1 MNSTERRLNILVLLQ
16 SNQNWNVDQ
25 MAEHFGVSRRTIFRD
40 LKTFSELNLP
50 VTYDK
55 DSGYGMMKGFSIPP
69 IMFSPKELSTI
80 LIGLSFVESQVDETL
95 VKDAQAVQY
104 KINSVLPTEE
114 LKQFMR
120 SLGDKTIVDPY
131 KKYAAE
137 KRKGGD
143 WFTIANAIAK
153 QHEILFDYETARTGE
168 KSRRR
173 VKPYL
178 IVYFTDHW
186 TLIGYCTERKGIRSF
201 RLDRLSDVELTPQT
215 FQLKRVPGE
224 KALLF
229 RTAEDA
235 QSITIR
241 VNNKHLNRFKTS
253 LPAVIDKEVQV
264 RDSDSTDI
272 TFLFDNL
279 DFINTWL
286 FSFHNEVKVLHPQE
300 LVEKRVI
307 LIRDMLRN
315 I

>member
-25 MAEHFGVSRRTIFRD
+25 MADHFGVSRRTIFRD

-80 LIGLSFVESQVDETL
+80 LIGLSFVESQVDETM

-104 KINSVLPTEE
+104 KINSVLPTDE

-131 KKYAAE
+131 KKYAAD

-153 QHEILFDYETARTGE
+153 QHEILFDYTSARSGE

-201 RLDRLSDVELTPQT
+201 RLDRLSGVELTPQS
-215 FQLKRVPGE
+215 FSLKRVPGE

-235 QSITIR
+235 QIIKVR
-241 VNNKHLNRFKTS
+241 IHNDQLMRFKTS
-253 LPAVIDKEVQV
+253 LPAVIEKETAVKN
-264 RDSDSTDI
+264 SDHTEIS
-272 TFLFDNL
+272 FLFDNL

-286 FSFHNEVKVLHPQE
+286 FSFHNDVKVLEPKE
-300 LVEKRVI
+300 LIEKRVI

>member
-1 MNSTERRLNILVLLQ
+1 MNSTERRLNLLVLLQ

-25 MAEHFGVSRRTIFRD
+25 MARHFEVSRRTIFRD

-55 DSGYGMMKGFSIPP
+55 DTGYGMMKGFSIPP

-104 KINSVLPTEE
+104 KINSVLPTDE
-114 LKQFMR
+114 LKHFMR

-131 KKYAAE
+131 KRYAAE

-143 WFTIANAIAK
+143 WFTIANAISR
-153 QHEILFDYETARTGE
+153 QNEIVFQYTSL
-168 KSRRR
+168 KSGDVTERR
-173 VKPYL
+173 VRPYL

-186 TLIGYCTERKGIRSF
+186 TLIGYCTERRGIRSF
-201 RLDRLSDVELTPQT
+201 RIDGLKDVELTPQT
-215 FQLKRVPGE
+215 FSLKRVPGE

-229 RTAEDA
+229 RTSDNAS
-235 QSITIR
+235 SIKVR
-241 VNNKHLNRFKTS
+241 VNKSQLVRFKS
-253 LPAVIDKEVQV
+253 SVPAIIEKEEADKEG
-264 RDSDSTDI
+264 DSTLL
-272 TFLFDNL
+272 TFSFDNL
-279 DFINTWL
+279 DYINNWL
-286 FSFHNEVKVLHPQE
+286 FSFHNDVKVLEPKD
-300 LVEKRVI
+300 LIEKRVK
-307 LIRDMLRN
+307 LISDMLRN